1 MLMTRLVAI
10 ALVALAGG
18 CADRTPDPSPAAFPA
33 GTLVDLSYS
42 YDDHTL
48 FWPTARP
55 FQLQKVAEGMTD
67 NGYFY
72 AANDFTTSEHGGTHI
87 DAPVHFAQGRR
98 TVDQIPL
105 EHLIGPAVLVDV
117 SSQSAVNP
125 DYQITR
131 SDFEQWEASH
141 GRIPVGAIVLLRTG
155 FGRHWPDAVKYLGTA
170 DRGPEAVAR
179 LHFPGL
185 HPDAARWLTTER
197 SVHAVGLDTASIDF
211 GQSTLFETHRVLME
225 ENVPALENLANLD
238 RLPEIGFHLI
248 ALPIK
253 IGGGSGGPLRAVA
266 VLPSP

>member
-1 MLMTRLVAI
+1 M
-10 ALVALAGG
+10 
-18 CADRTPDPSPAAFPA
+18 
-33 GTLVDLSYS
+33 DLSYS
-42 YDDHTL
+42 YDEHTL
-48 FWPTARP
+48 FWPTAQP
-55 FQLQKVAEGMTD
+55 FRLQKVAEGMTD

-105 EHLIGPAVLVDV
+105 E
-117 SSQSAVNP
+117 
-125 DYQITR
+125 R
-131 SDFEQWEASH
+131 SDRRRGARSMCPARPQPIPTIRCTEAISSN
-141 GRIPVGAIVLLRTG
+141 GRPAMGGFRAGAIVLLRTG
-155 FGRHWPDAVKYLGTA
+155 FGRFWPDAVKYLGTA
-170 DRGPEAVAR
+170 DRGAEAVAR

-225 ENVPALENLANLD
+225 KNVPALENLANLD
-238 RLPEIGFHLI
+238 RLPEIGFYLI